1 MKQVGRKRE
10 RYHHN
15 DDETH
20 VKIAKYSCECR
31 SNAAADKFTKEL
43 GFLVTKSTVR
53 NMKKSYLFILRK
65 EKDPERIWSLPHGA
79 RGRLLILCDYDQDI
93 SRYIISLREA
103 GGIDL
108 RASIVKPLHGN
119 WLMMT
124 FSFLKE
130 KKDIKE
136 KGFEKSGI
144 LSSITITSTDT

>member
-20 VKIAKYSCECR
+20 VKIAKYSCECG
-31 SNAAADKFTKEL
+31 SNGAADKLTKEL
-43 GFLVTKSTVR
+43 GFLVTKSTVK
-53 NMKKSYLFILRK
+53 NMRKSYLSILRK
-65 EKDPERIWSLPHGA
+65 EKDPERIWSLPRGA

-93 SRYIISLREA
+93 SRYIIS
-103 GGIDL
+103 
-108 RASIVKPLHGN
+108 
-119 WLMMT
+119 LMMT